1 MSRKGS
7 VVSNIGDSAAE
18 SSGRL
23 LSLDGGGVKGLVLTR
38 MLLSMEKVSVLFICI
53 WHSPQHLKSM
63 IELKVWG
70 VPTPQCFD
78 WICGTST
85 GGMLALGLVS
95 GRSVMECQFLYMR
108 LKDKVMNG

>member
-1 MSRKGS
+1 MAFTSTCD
-7 VVSNIGDSAAE
+7 I
-18 SSGRL
+18 
-23 LSLDGGGVKGLVLTR
+23 
-38 MLLSMEKVSVLFICI
+38 
-53 WHSPQHLKSM
+53 H
-63 IELKVWG
+63 ELKVWG

-108 LKDKVMNG
+108 LKDKVINIMLLN